1 MMAAELLKGF
11 RMLDLTDDKGA
22 LCGKIFADL
31 GADVIKIEPPGGCP
45 TRLIPPFVEDR
56 PGPDR
61 GLYAIAYHAG
71 KRSITLNLESA
82 EGRNLLGALVRKAD
96 FLVESFAPGYL
107 EGLGL
112 GYAALD
118 RLNPRLIYTSI
129 TPFGDTGP
137 GRDYK
142 AADIVTWAAGGMMFQ
157 MGDPGRPP
165 LQMAQPQA
173 GLHAGAEA
181 AVASLIAHYPR
192 EIEGRGQHAVV
203 NMQACIVWTLM
214 NEQAMPLLHGDYL
227 RRSGVFT
234 GAIGGRRKTVFK
246 CKDGYVSGLIAGG
259 AYLPS
264 TKALIGWMKEEG
276 AAPDWLVKEGGLKDL
291 TPAGFM
297 SADAQALDE
306 LARAEAALEDFLSTK
321 TKREIWQ
328 NILKRR
334 ILAAP
339 VSTAADIAVD
349 PQLKSREF
357 FTEVEAPAL
366 RRKITLPG
374 AFAKLSR
381 TPIGPAGPPPGVG
394 EHNQVVYGE
403 LLGLTP
409 ARLAE
414 LHAARVI

>member
-1 MMAAELLKGF
+1 MAAELLKGF

-45 TRLIPPFVEDR
+45 TRLIPPFLEDR

-71 KRSITLNLESA
+71 KRSLTLNLESD
-82 EGRNLLGALVRKAD
+82 EGRDLLGELVRKAD

-112 GYAALD
+112 GYAELD
-118 RLNPRLIYTSI
+118 RRNPRLIYTSI

-192 EIEGRGQHAVV
+192 ELEGRGQHAVV

-246 CKDGYVSGLIAGG
+246 CKDGYISGLIAGG

-264 TKALIGWMKEEG
+264 TKALIGWMNEEG

-297 SADAQALDE
+297 SADAEALEE

-339 VSTAADIAVD
+339 VSTAADIAAD
-349 PQLKSREF
+349 PQLKSRGF

-366 RRKITLPG
+366 QRKITLPG
-374 AFAKLSR
+374 AFAKLSK

-394 EHNQVVYGE
+394 EHNQAVYGE

-414 LHAARVI
+414 LHAAGVI

>member
-1 MMAAELLKGF
+1 MAAELLKGF

-45 TRLIPPFVEDR
+45 TRLIAPFLEDR

-61 GLYAIAYHAG
+61 SLYAIAYHAG

-82 EGRNLLGALVRKAD
+82 EGRNLLGELVRKAD

-107 EGLGL
+107 KGLGL
-112 GYAALD
+112 GYAELD

-192 EIEGRGQHAVV
+192 ELEGRGQHAVV

-264 TKALIGWMKEEG
+264 TKALIGWMNEEG

-297 SADAQALDE
+297 SADAEALDE

-339 VSTAADIAVD
+339 VSTVADIAVD

-374 AFAKLSR
+374 AFAKLSK

-394 EHNQVVYGE
+394 EHNQAVYGE

-409 ARLAE
+409 ARLTE
-414 LHAARVI
+414 LHAAGVI